1 MNGHT
6 ATMVVLLE
14 RGADIN
20 ARDKVS
26 ESYVTIQANINELIP
41 GTLSYA

>member
-6 ATMVVLLE
+6 ATVVALLDK
-14 RGADIN
+14 GADIY

-26 ESYVTIQANINELIP
+26 ESYVTIQANINELMP
-41 GTLSYA
+41 DAFSYA